1 MAKQPKQTK
10 AQETA
15 ALVAAAVGAGR
26 KLVLPSVD
34 FSDPNR
40 PKTCLEVDFPI
51 LPINQIAQIE
61 GNAGKPIYQ
70 MSKWWAR
77 RRSSVFRAM
86 LIAAATK
93 APDEPLE
100 AAKTVWDA
108 YYANH
113 QDNEAFRHLKVADIF
128 MGGGT
133 TLVEGARLG
142 MQMFGN
148 DLNPV
153 AWFVVKNELAE
164 VDLAEVERLFDHIER
179 EVKPQIM
186 PFYACEGPGGE
197 RGIWTRLDTGE
208 VMGEDFDPL
217 TLTPDERKAYSYE
230 GPEVIYTFWAKHGPC
245 AAPGCGHRTPLFSSP
260 VIAIK
265 TLTVKAWAGFECR
278 GCRQTFDVE
287 RQAARMAPDVEL
299 VTAETET
306 PYAVMDKDGRFVC
319 PHCGKEHQD
328 EVAMQV
334 GYSSLLPKRGWK
346 NKKVNLSLLIHP
358 DWMRG
363 EGRHDETGKD
373 LGGTA
378 TSEVAAT
385 QRWFEKRLA
394 TLRLIEVRGELPERI
409 VCPTSG
415 ATIDTSEGTIPKKS
429 TFTCQAETCGRQQ
442 DVLDSIKATKET
454 GPVAA
459 YALQCYSP
467 ERSEGNA
474 PYNGRYFKPL
484 VLADIRRMSASWQE
498 WEARKDADLAD
509 YWPKSE
515 VPYGFMTFMNNGG
528 IPNHGFT
535 HWSTM
540 FNSRQLLVHA
550 LILKSIDQASGFS
563 DFTKEVV
570 LGAFQ
575 QYLRNQNM
583 FCFWDRG
590 YDKLVPMMS
599 NSNFHPKSN
608 IIENGVFSSLGRGNW
623 TTARETILEGANWTR
638 QPWEIVSTAWLKEE
652 HSTTAENV
660 TGKSEKVY
668 TGDPVTR
675 STQIQ
680 RASSS
685 DLSDVPDASRDL
697 VITDPPF
704 SGLLHYSEL
713 SDFFYVWLRLYFK
726 GKYPDYFSAE
736 FTPKAMEAVAN
747 RARHPDDPDGFYKR
761 ILTACWREAYRIL
774 KPGGIL
780 AFTFHHKDDEPWVDV
795 LESLFEAGFY
805 LEATYPIR
813 SDETKGQGA
822 KPGTFGSQT
831 IEYDI
836 IHVCRKRTADPIS
849 ISWPRLRRQILADVR
864 QLQHLLEHHQN
875 EGLPKADTQV
885 IKRGKALEYF
895 SRHYGKVYVEQGRD
909 FSVKEALVGINQ
921 LLDEDGDA
929 GIGVPDR
936 CEPLT
941 RQFLRIF
948 AKEAEVKRD
957 ALQKFLR
964 GTGMA
969 PSDFIERGWCVEKR
983 KHYYWANAVEFAQAS
998 VGKAANLHRDLDQ
1011 ALLLMGAFHPGS
1023 GVAATQILT
1032 EAFRPHPA
1040 LGDLLGWL
1048 SSHHP
1053 DSAARSAAASARTR
1067 YLTWA
1072 AEHQTVVQQQL
1083 SLFDLAEDA

>member
-26 KLVLPSVD
+26 KLKLPSVD
-34 FSDPNR
+34 FADPNR

-51 LPINQIAQIE
+51 LLINQIAQIE

-197 RGIWTRLDTGE
+197 RGVWTRLATGE

-217 TLTPDERKAYSYE
+217 TLTPDERKAYSYK

-278 GCRQTFDVE
+278 SCRQTFDVE
-287 RQAARMAPDVEL
+287 RQDARMAPDVEL
-299 VTAETET
+299 VTAETEA

-319 PHCGKEHQD
+319 PHCRTEHRDAAAFKENDSKKPLKQ
-328 EVAMQV
+328 
-334 GYSSLLPKRGWK
+334 GWK
-346 NKKVNLSLLIHP
+346 NKKIELSLLIHP
-358 DWMRG
+358 EWLNG
-363 EGRHDETGKD
+363 EAGADATGEAI
-373 LGGTA
+373 GGSA
-378 TSEVAAT
+378 LSPPNRT
-385 QRWFEKRLA
+385 QAWLERRQA
-394 TLRLIEVRGELPERI
+394 SLRLIEVRGVLPEQIPDPDPDR
-409 VCPTSG
+409 
-415 ATIDTSEGTIPKKS
+415 DTPINTAAGTIPQNGK
-429 TFTCQAETCGRQQ
+429 FTCMAETCGQQ
-442 DVLDSIKATKET
+442 QPIVDAIQRHDDTA
-454 GPVAA
+454 PVAA
-459 YALQCYSP
+459 FAIQCYSP
-467 ERSEGNA
+467 RRDEAGA
-474 PYNGRYFKPL
+474 VYGGRYFQPL
-484 VLADIRRMSASWQE
+484 TKRDIARLDAANREWLARSAT
-498 WEARKDADLAD
+498 DLAG
-509 YWPKSE
+509 YWPE
-515 VPYGFMTFMNNGG
+515 VEIPFGHMTHQRQ
-528 IPNHGFT
+528 PLPQHGYS
-535 HWSTM
+535 HYWKM
-540 FNSRQLLVHA
+540 FNPRQLLVHA
-550 LILKSIDQASGFS
+550 LILKSIDQASGIS
-563 DFTKEVV
+563 DVTKEVV

-575 QYLRNQNM
+575 QYLRNQNL
-583 FCFWDRG
+583 FCFWDISR
-590 YDKLVPMMS
+590 DCLAPSMS
-599 NSNFHPKSN
+599 NANFHPKSLVV
-608 IIENGVFSSLGRGNW
+608 ENSVFSTLGRGNW
-623 TTARETILEGANWTR
+623 ASNRGNTAAGLSWTKE
-638 QPWEIVSTAWLKEE
+638 PWESVSNAWLKEA
-652 HSTTAENV
+652 HSAAAANV

-685 DLSDVPDASRDL
+685 DLSNVPDASRDL

-726 GKYPDYFSAE
+726 DRYPDLFSAE
-736 FTPKAMEAVAN
+736 FTPKAMEAVSN
-747 RARHPDDPDGFYKR
+747 KAREPDDPDGFYKR
-761 ILTACWREAYRIL
+761 ILTQCWREAYRIL

-795 LESLFEAGFY
+795 LESLFDAGFY

-813 SDETKGQGA
+813 SDETKGKGE
-822 KPGTFGSQT
+822 FGSKT

-836 IHVCRKRTADPIS
+836 IHVCRKRTADPTP

-864 QLQHLLEHHQN
+864 QLQRLLEHHQN

-921 LLDEDGDA
+921 LLDEDGDT